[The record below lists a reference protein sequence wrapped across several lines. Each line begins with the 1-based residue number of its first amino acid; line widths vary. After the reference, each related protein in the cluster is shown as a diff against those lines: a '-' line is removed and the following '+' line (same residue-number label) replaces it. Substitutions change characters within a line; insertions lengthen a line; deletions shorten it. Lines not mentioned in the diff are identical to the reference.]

1 MNRVISSSIATIIAI
16 TVMLS
21 SCNSSEEKS
30 NTEDKGIEET
40 QKSIPSTQKTQA
52 TPAETKT
59 KIETPLQLPQSNKTG
74 GENTNFARNDTT
86 DGEKSNKNKVEHS
99 KNFKKTRSQSSTKKE
114 NKEKEEKLD
123 NKNNKKKLKNKEKN
137 IKNKPL
143 KKEKKLHQKEIKQD
157 KDNQTKLSK
166 D

>member
-1 MNRVISSSIATIIAI
+1 MNRVISTSIASIIAI

-40 QKSIPSTQKTQA
+40 QKSIPSTQETKETQA

-59 KIETPLQLPQSNKTG
+59 KIETALQLPQSNKTG
-74 GENTNFARNDTT
+74 GENTNTARNATT
-86 DGEKSNKNKVEHS
+86 DGEKNEEL
-99 KNFKKTRSQSSTKKE
+99 KK
-114 NKEKEEKLD
+114 
-123 NKNNKKKLKNKEKN
+123 KN

-143 KKEKKLHQKEIKQD
+143 KKENKLHQKETTQD